1 MLHSTKLL
9 TAGFKEYCAETSK
22 YPPIWLFA
30 GIANPTPK
38 DKKSEL
44 RCIQVSEK
52 LYSLNNTLL
61 GGLRSSWNEVQNMYN
76 FSDNIKEKFCV
87 GVVAKFDAY
96 LKHVDK
102 EFEMQFKQELLLK
115 DYYEKFRVQ
124 KSIRDSI
131 FILLCSD
138 INTEPKD
145 LSTEYKELVQ
155 AELRNIKE
163 IHK

>member
-22 YPPIWLFA
+22 YPPVWLFA
-30 GIANPTPK
+30 GSVNPTPK
-38 DKKSEL
+38 EKKSEL
-44 RCIQVSEK
+44 RCVQVSEK

-76 FSDNIKEKFCV
+76 FSSNIKDKFCI

-96 LKHVDK
+96 LKHTDK
-102 EFEMQFKQELLLK
+102 EFEMQFKQEPLLK
-115 DYYEKFRVQ
+115 DYYEAYRVP
-124 KSIRDSI
+124 KAIRDSV
-131 FILLCSD
+131 FIMLCSD
-138 INTEPKD
+138 IQADPKD
-145 LSTEYKELVQ
+145 ISAEYKELVQ
-155 AELRNIKE
+155 SELQKIKE